1 MKVSIEQ
8 AITIEENGLVSYA
21 ELVAMSGMSEHDV
34 RDLVRYGALEPVDT
48 DAPQWTFR
56 ADALTLV
63 RRANSLRSAFELDAH
78 ALSVVLSFVERI
90 DTLEAQ
96 LRALRARGSG

>member
-8 AITIEENGLVSYA
+8 AITIEESGLVSYS
-21 ELVAMSGMSEHDV
+21 ELVAMSGMSEHEV

-56 ADALTLV
+56 AEALALV
-63 RRANSLRSAFELDAH
+63 RRASGLRRDFELDAH
-78 ALSVVLSFVERI
+78 ALSVVLGFVERI
-90 DTLEAQ
+90 DALEAQ